1 MFYNQFDEKKNV
13 SVLSLLIINVEPGV
27 GTGKRVETRK
37 KTTERYTSPRVE
49 LRTGADNHRAKGPVA
64 QFWLDPAGGR
74 RAGGLA
80 AGPPLTHRM
89 RNKHRQMIDGRDT

>member
-37 KTTERYTSPRVE
+37 KNDREIYES
-49 LRTGADNHRAKGPVA
+49 
-64 QFWLDPAGGR
+64 QS
-74 RAGGLA
+74 
-80 AGPPLTHRM
+80 
-89 RNKHRQMIDGRDT
+89 

>member
-1 MFYNQFDEKKNV
+1 MFYNQFDEKKCFCSFPFDHKCRARRRDGEASGN
-13 SVLSLLIINVEPGV
+13 EKK
-27 GTGKRVETRK
+27 KRQ
-37 KTTERYTSPRVE
+37 RYTSPRVE

-89 RNKHRQMIDGRDT
+89 RNKHRQMIDGRGT